1 MGMSADYMEAV
12 ECGSTYIRVGSNIFG
27 SRIY

>member
-12 ECGSTYIRVGSNIFG
+12 KHGATYIRVGSSIFG
-27 SRIY
+27 ERS